1 MTKAGSTNGRRFQI
15 NSEPLQIVPAAHR
28 KAWEELACE
37 VAVDVPA
44 EFRQKWTRAATA
56 RVILAEPAES
66 YEELA
71 MELNRSPGAVR
82 YRRQAMIHLLKDEH
96 GAKARASAY
105 RNDPKAHHKHHD
117 YYQVDELLR
126 ELGIYEMPVVE
137 QFALA
142 RPLRQP
148 SAGWRGDGLSAVT
161 GGRQVS
167 SLRGEFRRLLDGI
180 RSADRE
186 VAGASL
192 EEPDAV

>member
-1 MTKAGSTNGRRFQI
+1 MTEAGSANGRRFQI

-28 KAWEELACE
+28 KAWEELARE
-37 VAVDVPA
+37 VALDIPA

-56 RVILAEPAES
+56 RVILAEPTES
-66 YEELA
+66 YEDLA
-71 MELNRSPGAVR
+71 KELNRSPGAVR

-96 GAKARASAY
+96 GAKERANAY
-105 RNDPKAHHKHHD
+105 REDPKIHHKHHD
-117 YYQVDELLR
+117 YFQVDELLR

-161 GGRQVS
+161 GGRETS
-167 SLRGEFRRLLDGI
+167 SLRAEFRRLLDDV
-180 RSADRE
+180 RSADE
-186 VAGASL
+186 EAAGTSAG
-192 EEPDAV
+192 DA